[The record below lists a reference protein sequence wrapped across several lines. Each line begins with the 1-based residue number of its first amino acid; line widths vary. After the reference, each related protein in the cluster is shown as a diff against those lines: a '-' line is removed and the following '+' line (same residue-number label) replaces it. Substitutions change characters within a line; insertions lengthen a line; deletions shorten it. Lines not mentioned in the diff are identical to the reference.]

1 MALFIVAL
9 ILSIVIGFYLFQSKR
24 GGQSAKE
31 TSARHSVAL
40 ALMQI
45 QRDMVQMGYG
55 VSAYPQMA
63 YYFDTENT
71 SYPTTNKPY
80 YDTLYVNY
88 GQFLKSTIPM
98 TGDIVGVGQNLTK
111 PFAMWPAL
119 VYNLYTAT
127 PMTSTNI
134 IGGKF
139 NIPAPSQAEAQANQ
153 YNIGGVIYLT
163 NPTTPLTARP
173 SAQRVTT
180 PGTATSTIVS
190 QTMTNPPSGW
200 VTQFTL
206 TGSSIGC
213 NGSSPSAGN
222 YYFTP
227 AVVYSFQ
234 PPQIDSTTGIIT
246 VPGQILRNGQSGQG
260 GQSFLGGTSANT
272 TSAAQDSFF
281 SVQDFQVKGLFIPTS
296 TLTPQSSQKWAPTD
310 DTFCNLTNAQAAIT
324 YALRYVQITIM
335 YTINYSNLN
344 NQQVQAGNAITT
356 KRATRIIRVNPRT
369 LVLAQ
374 YPND

>member
-1 MALFIVAL
+1 MEAHLERKNVTVQQESGPLDIRLNRQGRRYHYQPARCRSYYGPAIRDADLRVTVERLRNNSRGFTIVEMMVALFIVAL
-9 ILSIVIGFYLFQSKR
+9 IFSIVIGFYLFQSKR

-31 TSARHSVAL
+31 LSTRHSVEL

-45 QRDMVQMGYG
+45 QRDVIQMGYG

-71 SYPTTNKPY
+71 TYPEANKPY

-88 GQFLKSTIPM
+88 GQFLKSTVPT

-127 PMTSTNI
+127 PITSSNI
-134 IGGKF
+134 ISQKF
-139 NIPAPSQAEAQANQ
+139 SIPAPSQAEAQANQ

-180 PGTATSTIVS
+180 PTATPTTVG
-190 QTMTNPPSGW
+190 QTMANPPSGW

-206 TGSSIGC
+206 TGSPIACSTCPRRELLFHSGC
-213 NGSSPSAGN
+213 GLQLP
-222 YYFTP
+222 
-227 AVVYSFQ
+227 
-234 PPQIDSTTGIIT
+234 
-246 VPGQILRNGQSGQG
+246 
-260 GQSFLGGTSANT
+260 TSANRFYRRKDFST
-272 TSAAQDSFF
+272 RADSEKRAKRAKRP
-281 SVQDFQVKGLFIPTS
+281 VIPWGHKRKYYRNS
-296 TLTPQSSQKWAPTD
+296 SRFVLQRSRFSSQGPVY
-310 DTFCNLTNAQAAIT
+310 TNEHIDPSIVPKMGSH
-324 YALRYVQITIM
+324 R
-335 YTINYSNLN
+335 
-344 NQQVQAGNAITT
+344 
-356 KRATRIIRVNPRT
+356 
-369 LVLAQ
+369 
-374 YPND
+374 